1 MHGLGGDLS
10 PSQATTIEYTSEIGV
25 PLGLGPTGPPGSEVQ
40 DQNTNTT
47 SLGGGP
53 LPKMQRAR
61 KQQTCKQHRPS
72 GPNPERGVTSSPCGQ
87 PTWGLVK
94 YHGSRWGPRGP
105 EWGDTWTC
113 PCAPQGL
120 AKAHV
125 PHPAGRPNG
134 KIQTLHLG
142 GGIPREVRRRPLPVF
157 RQNPKTAQ
165 KKNGRSSPLRRGNFL
180 GVSLPSAHQ
189 RRK

>member
-1 MHGLGGDLS
+1 M
-10 PSQATTIEYTSEIGV
+10 
-25 PLGLGPTGPPGSEVQ
+25 GLGPTGPPGSEAQ

-47 SLGGGP
+47 SLGGDP
-53 LPKMQRAR
+53 PPKMQRAR
-61 KQQTCKQHRPS
+61 KQQTCKQHRPN

-125 PHPAGRPNG
+125 PHPAGRPKG

-142 GGIPREVRRRPLPVF
+142 GGIPRDEGRRHCQSTTKWPERPREMFTSV
-157 RQNPKTAQ
+157 
-165 KKNGRSSPLRRGNFL
+165 SPLKGN
-180 GVSLPSAHQ
+180 
-189 RRK
+189 RKMFTRAPP

>member
-1 MHGLGGDLS
+1 MS
-10 PSQATTIEYTSEIGV
+10 PSQATTNKYTFEIRV

-47 SLGGGP
+47 SLGGGTP
-53 LPKMQRAR
+53 PQDAEAR
-61 KQQTCKQHRPS
+61 KQQTCKQH
-72 GPNPERGVTSSPCGQ
+72 SPCGQ
-87 PTWGLVK
+87 PTRGHVK

-142 GGIPREVRRRPLPVF
+142 GGIPRDVRRRPLPVF
-157 RQNPKTAQ
+157 KQTPKTAQ
-165 KKNGRSSPLRRGNFL
+165 KKNGRSSPLQEGGTFQ
-180 GVSLPSAHQ
+180 VSAFRVRSDGSGHRPDFCSLCWGRPRFELQ
-189 RRK
+189 G

>member
-1 MHGLGGDLS
+1 
-10 PSQATTIEYTSEIGV
+10 
-25 PLGLGPTGPPGSEVQ
+25 
-40 DQNTNTT
+40 
-47 SLGGGP
+47 
-53 LPKMQRAR
+53 MQRAR

-87 PTWGLVK
+87 PTWGLAK

-105 EWGDTWTC
+105 EWSDTWTC

-125 PHPAGRPNG
+125 PHPSGCPHG

-142 GGIPREVRRRPLPVF
+142 GGIPRDVLRRPLPVF
-157 RQNPKTAQ
+157 GQNPKTAQ
-165 KKNGRSSPLRRGNFL
+165 KKIGRNFPLTEGELFGCQPSVCAPATD
-180 GVSLPSAHQ
+180 GVQVRFVCWPARPANSQ
-189 RRK
+189 RKIYH